1 MQVKYTRGSRYVTS
15 VTYYNMCSQSYIYVT
30 IKMYL
35 HVRQCLPYWIWDIEY
50 EMRRHNPSIVFKL
63 VITPFKI
70 HIQTYS

>member
-1 MQVKYTRGSRYVTS
+1 MCPS

-50 EMRRHNPSIVFKL
+50 EMRRHNPSIFFKL
-63 VITPFKI
+63 AITLFKI
-70 HIQTYS
+70 HIQIDL